1 MHHLQAK
8 NLIKQQIADDK
19 RARQSKGK
27 IIISPSSDRPQL
39 SGEGR
44 EREARGEEREGEV
57 KKKSPCSSSTC
68 RLQVY
73 TNVLMYHT
81 LNTDNTHTYIICL
94 ENLTCSNS
102 TLCVCVCV

>member
-44 EREARGEEREGEV
+44 EREVVGGEEREGEV

-73 TNVLMYHT
+73 TYTNVLMYHT
-81 LNTDNTHTYIICL
+81 
-94 ENLTCSNS
+94 
-102 TLCVCVCV
+102 